1 MSIYSRSVCKRIAAI
16 AVLLIYAGTL
26 PAADEEE
33 VPNEDATDEA
43 IEEVV
48 VYGYKGGDKV
58 DLDAR
63 YAELFRTRAAKEIQR
78 SKDLDDEYEWRQSMA
93 PAEDSSRIKWG
104 YDVDTEM
111 RMRGEPSLAEIP
123 TDTVKPA
130 TLFRAEF

>member
-1 MSIYSRSVCKRIAAI
+1 MDFSRTRFLTKAAMIAT
-16 AVLLIYAGTL
+16 LLVSASALI
-26 PAADEEE
+26 AADEDA
-33 VPNEDATDEA
+33 VPDDDAADET

-48 VYGYKGGDKV
+48 VYGYKSGDKI

-63 YAELFRTRAAKEIQR
+63 YEELFRTRAATEIQR
-78 SKDLDDEYEWRQSMA
+78 AKDLDDEYEWRKSLA

-104 YDVDTEM
+104 YDIDTEM
-111 RMRGEPSLAEIP
+111 RMRGETSLAELP